1 MSRST
6 YRTYFAGVAL
16 FAAFTSA
23 AFGQS
28 DAWAPILDNL
38 VARNVG
44 PTTMGGRI
52 TDLAVYEKEPRIY
65 YVASASGGLFKT
77 ENAGGSFTCVFEREG
92 SISLGATAVSQTD
105 PNVVWVGTGE
115 NTSRNSV
122 AWGDGVYRSTDG
134 GKTWKNMGLVE
145 TRHISK
151 IVIDPRNSDVVYV
164 AALGRLW
171 GSNPERGVYKTTD
184 GGKTWTQIL
193 KVDEATG
200 AVDLALNPANPNELL
215 ASMWQ
220 RVRMPFDFI
229 SGGPGSGLYKT
240 TNGGRA
246 WRKITKGLPEGP
258 LGRIGFDYMRS
269 NPKKIVATIEYRP
282 DPKKEPNRPRD
293 GGVVKNY
300 GGGTFLS
307 SDGGDSFEMINPLNP
322 RPFYFS
328 LPKIDPNDEKTIYL
342 PADSLRVSVDG
353 GKKFAVQNNSVH
365 PDYHAFWI
373 NPKDSNHILIGGD
386 GGIFH
391 TRDKGK
397 TWIHDN
403 GMPLGQFYAA
413 AVDNRRPY
421 WIYGG
426 LQDNSCWGVPT
437 QTSYG
442 SINYFHS
449 VPLGGGDG
457 FYCAVDPTDWRTVYS
472 ESQGGAI
479 VRTDLSTGASRFIRP
494 RGEGLRFNWSTPFF
508 ISPHNPRTLYL
519 GANRLFKTVN
529 RGDAWQPVSPDLT
542 TNNPEKNKAGQKSV
556 TPEDTG
562 AERHCTITTA
572 SESPLKPGLLWVGT
586 DDGQVQVSQND
597 GATWTNVTDNLPGLP
612 KNTWC
617 SRVIASKWAEGRAYA
632 TFDGH
637 RSNDFEPY
645 VYVTED
651 FGKTWTSLAAGLADY
666 DSVYV
671 IREGEKNDDL
681 LFLGSEMS
689 LRVSLDRGKN
699 WTRFRSGGF
708 PTVAVHDLVVHPREL
723 DLVIATHGRSLWTL
737 DVSGLEQLTDSARK
751 DPVALLTPQDVLI
764 LGRIGGS
771 QWDGDSYSVPNSQP
785 GTRVMFHLSA
795 AAKDTPKIVISDA
808 SGKRTQTLTGV
819 TNKAGLNVVR
829 WNGRVEG
836 TLVPGDYRI
845 TLTVDGKEFT
855 SSVKVVDANL
865 IG

>member
-1 MSRST
+1 MSWSP

-16 FAAFTSA
+16 LACFASP

-28 DAWAPILDNL
+28 DAWQPILENL

-52 TDLAVYEKEPRIY
+52 TDLAVYEKDSRIF

-92 SISLGATAVSQTD
+92 SISLGATAVSATD

-200 AVDLALNPANPNELL
+200 AVDLALNPANPSELL

-220 RVRMPFDFI
+220 RVRMPYDFI

-240 TNGGRA
+240 TNGGKT
-246 WRKITKGLPEGP
+246 WRKITKGIPEGP
-258 LGRIGFDYMRS
+258 LGRIGFDYLRS
-269 NPKKIVATIEYRP
+269 NPKKVVATIEYRP

-307 SDGGDSFEMINPLNP
+307 TDGGDSFEMINALNP

-328 LPKIDPNDEKTIYL
+328 LPRIDPNDDKTIYV
-342 PADSLRVSVDG
+342 PADNLHVSVDG
-353 GKKFAVQNNSVH
+353 GKKFSVQNNSVH

-386 GGIFH
+386 GGIFQS
-391 TRDKGK
+391 RDKGK
-397 TWIHDN
+397 TWIHNN

-472 ESQGGAI
+472 ESQGGAV

-494 RGEGLRFNWSTPFF
+494 RGDGLRFNWSTPFF

-572 SESPLKPGLLWVGT
+572 SESPLKAGLLWVGT

-597 GATWTNVTDNLPGLP
+597 GATWKNVTDSLPGLP

-617 SRVIASKWAEGRAYA
+617 SRIVASKWVEGRAYA

-637 RSNDFEPY
+637 RGNDFKPY

-651 FGKTWTSLAAGLADY
+651 FGQTWTSLAAGLADY

-681 LFLGSEMS
+681 LYLGSEMS

-708 PTVAVHDLVVHPREL
+708 PTVAVHDLVVHPKEL

-785 GTRVMFHLSA
+785 GTRVMFYLAA

-819 TNKAGLNVVR
+819 TNKAGLNVVQ
-829 WNGRVEG
+829 WSGRVEG